1 MMLAVYEWRKLFRLP
16 ALWGFLALC
25 LAFNWALIGSES
37 NQRELFNQVGAVT
50 EELGQ
55 RVDGAFHAGLR
66 EYSRSELR
74 DALIEA
80 ADGMEDIYRDC
91 DLEGLSQFY
100 QKTVGKSPLAAK
112 WMAWKY
118 RLLEGRVEHLSETGA
133 AMDFYAGPLNDLTHD
148 SFQFLFGTLTRAIVL
163 ESAVLGMLGMLY
175 LLGYEDMNRTGQQV
189 YASRA
194 GRRVCRTKVL
204 AGLVAALG
212 MYMLAALLTLLPYFI
227 LFDYSGVW
235 RASVSSQFNYL
246 VEMLVRR
253 PFFTW
258 GDFTVAGYL
267 SASLGLGGALTAVF
281 TLLAAMCGTAGKNV
295 YLAALTLGLLLLGG
309 VAASSLCA
317 GAGWWLLYFLLG
329 FLPAQVWLCANGWFT
344 EMGLSAVL
352 PWQETIAVVLNLI
365 AFGLGTALAL
375 RRFDR
380 KDVV

>member
-1 MMLAVYEWRKLFRLP
+1 MTLAVYEWRKLFRLP

-37 NQRELFNQVGAVT
+37 HQRELFNQVGAVT

-55 RVDGAFHAGLR
+55 RVDEDFRAGLAVR
-66 EYSRSELR
+66 PESELR

-80 ADGMEDIYRDC
+80 ADGMENIYRDC

-100 QKTVGKSPLAAK
+100 QKTVGKSPLAAE

-148 SFQFLFGTLTRAIVL
+148 SFQFLFGTLAHALIL

-189 YASRA
+189 YATRA
-194 GRRVCRTKVL
+194 GRRVCGTKVL
-204 AGLVAALG
+204 AGVTSALG
-212 MYMLAALLTLLPYFI
+212 LYMLVSLLTLLPCFI
-227 LFDYSGVW
+227 LFDYGGVW
-235 RASVSSQFNYL
+235 GASVSSQFNYL

-267 SASLGLGGALTAVF
+267 AASLGLGGALTAAF
-281 TLLAAMCGTAGKNV
+281 TLLAAICGTVGKNV
-295 YLAALTLGLLLLGG
+295 YLAALVLVLLLLGG
-309 VAASSLCA
+309 LAASSLCA
-317 GAGWWLLYFLLG
+317 GAGWWPLYFLLG
-329 FLPAQVWLCANGWFT
+329 FLPARIWLCAGGWFT
-344 EMGLSAVL
+344 ELGLSAVL
-352 PWQETIAVVLNLI
+352 PWQETIAAVLNLI
-365 AFGLGTALAL
+365 ALGLGTALAL